1 MITQKSF
8 IDLIICL
15 CHKHHITFDFN
26 KIYYYTGPDWWDG
39 LDGSELYIDIVGVEK
54 EVEMLP
60 VFVVSNLNQFNN
72 FATLTYFCGFN

>member
-8 IDLIICL
+8 IDIIICL
-15 CHKHHITFDFN
+15 GYKHHITFDFN
-26 KIYYYTGPDWWDG
+26 KIYYHTGPDWWDG

-60 VFVVSNLNQFNN
+60 VFVVSYLN
-72 FATLTYFCGFN
+72 